1 MKNLF
6 KSLMLVAV
14 AAMTFTACEKD
25 NNEANKA
32 EQKTV
37 INGVAT
43 IKNDDT
49 RSYFTENNGEGYA
62 STWEG
67 NEQIKVFAGEE
78 SVSTTVDSEGNFTAT
93 FDGEV
98 NTITVCSPAYQWSDA
113 NTFDVPYF
121 QVPLANSVATDAH
134 ILKSEETVV
143 SNGTASVQMKHAAA
157 YGKMTLG
164 VPAGFVVYRVMLNI
178 NDEVFHEILA
188 TNAENNTIWFGVKP
202 IEVST
207 LTVNAYDIDGNYVT
221 KTVNMAGAVK
231 PLAFVAGQVS
241 TFSVNGLA
249 EKVEEITFTDAE
261 ALISGDK
268 LNVTFSNTEHT
279 LMIPFG
285 SAAYDENGKL
295 QNGTWTLTHMGTSDI
310 TWDGMLSYSY
320 FCSAMEV
327 VVTDSNVTIN
337 FTWNGDK
344 YIAVYEGTV
353 VADLDAKAPLYYVF
367 LYDYA
372 QYPVT
377 SNWDKCYTWDANN
390 LLDIN
395 NGLGFVFRNDNS
407 DWYTVTFETN
417 GNYYVTPGTYTLGD
431 GIVSGNYATMSWHNP
446 SKVNAT
452 AAEVTVSF
460 ENNTYTFDVNID
472 YGGTVIEGTFTLNLD
487 DYPTLGV
494 TAPAN

>member
-25 NNEANKA
+25 NNEANKV

-43 IKNDDT
+43 IENDDT

-62 STWEG
+62 SKWEG
-67 NEQIKVFAGEE
+67 NEPITVFAGEE
-78 SVSTTVDSEGNFTAT
+78 SVSTKVDSEGNFTAT

-113 NTFDVPYF
+113 NTFNVPTF
-121 QVPLANSVATDAH
+121 QVPLANSVDTSAH

-164 VPAGFVVYRVMLNI
+164 VPDGFVVYKVEVTI
-178 NDEVFHEILA
+178 NDGEPYEIIA
-188 TNAENNTIWFGVKP
+188 ANAENNTIWFGVKP
-202 IEVST
+202 VEVST
-207 LTVNAYDIDGNYVT
+207 LKVDAYDYNENYIT

-261 ALISGDK
+261 AVIMGDK
-268 LNVTFSNTEHT
+268 LNVTFSNTKHT

-285 SAAYDENGKL
+285 SATYDENGKL
-295 QNGTWTLTHMGTSDI
+295 QNGTWEQWQLGSYDI
-310 TWDGMLSYSY
+310 TWDNSPSYGHY
-320 FCSAMEV
+320 CSAIEV
-327 VVTDSNVTIN
+327 VVTDSKVTIN
-337 FTWNGDK
+337 FTWDGNK

-353 VADLDAKAPLYYVF
+353 AADLDADLDAKAPLYYMY
-367 LYDYA
+367 LYDYKTKEFT
-372 QYPVT
+372 YNGVT
-377 SNWDKCYTWDANN
+377 ALS
-390 LLDIN
+390 DIN
-395 NGLGFVFRNDNS
+395 NGIGIMYRTES
-407 DWYTVTFETN
+407 YDWYTVTLNTN
-417 GNYYVTPGTYTLGD
+417 GNYYFTPGTYTLGN
-431 GIVSGNYATMSWHNP
+431 GIVNEVNANVNYYNFT
-446 SKVNAT
+446 NAT

-487 DYPTLGV
+487 EWSIGI